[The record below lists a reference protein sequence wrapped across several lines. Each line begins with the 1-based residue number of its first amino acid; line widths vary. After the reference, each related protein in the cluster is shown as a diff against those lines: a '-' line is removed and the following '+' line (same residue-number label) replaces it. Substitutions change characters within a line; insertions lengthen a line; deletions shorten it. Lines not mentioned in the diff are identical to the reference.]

1 MWTSRYGLRGTSIN
15 VLECKSVSK
24 WYGETAVLSN
34 VNFDLAQNE
43 IHAIVGENGAGK
55 STLVKIISGLVPVD
69 VGTIKFEGHDR
80 TFAHIREIQ
89 NSGVA
94 LIHQEPRLFPDLTVL
109 ENVCVD
115 YQVRD
120 GKSKRFNWKKAEE
133 ETKELLAELG
143 CSFSIHS
150 PVKALSVADQQMVD
164 MVSALRKKLK
174 LLIVDEPTASLT
186 PSEVQRLFATIRKLN
201 ASGVAIVF
209 IGHRLE
215 EVLEIST
222 RVTVLKD
229 GEVVAVKKTSET
241 TEDELIKLMVGRNI
255 AASTTNSKS
264 TSNQVSLKVSDLE
277 SPGFVSGVSFEVKQ
291 GEILG
296 IGGLVGAG
304 RSELLETIFGLRKR
318 TAGEVISTAHGSIK
332 TVKQAISARVAL
344 VPEDRAHNGLFL
356 NRSINENLVITN
368 LNLSSKGGK
377 RNFGKETV
385 IGLELIEKFR
395 VKLSSASQLVRE
407 LSGGNQQKV
416 SLAKWLKQEVEIL
429 LIDEPSRGVDVGS
442 KSEIHQIL
450 NDAATEGM
458 SVVMVSSDMREL
470 IELSHRIIVMRNGR
484 IAGELSG
491 SSISEEAILR
501 LASGL
506 ATAGGGK

>member
-1 MWTSRYGLRGTSIN
+1 MGGFTIN

-24 WYGETAVLSN
+24 WYGDAEVLKN
-34 VNFDLAQNE
+34 VDFNLAQNE

-69 VGTIKFEGHDR
+69 VGTIKFEGNDR
-80 TFAHIREIQ
+80 TFSNIREIQ

-94 LIHQEPRLFPDLTVL
+94 LIHQEPRLFPDLSVL

-120 GKSKRFNWKKAEE
+120 RKSKRFNWKQAEV
-133 ETKELLAELG
+133 ETKELLAQLG
-143 CSFSIHS
+143 CSFSVHS

-186 PSEVQRLFATIRKLN
+186 PSEVARLFETIRKLN
-201 ASGVAIVF
+201 ASGVAIIF

-215 EVLEIST
+215 EVLQLSDRI
-222 RVTVLKD
+222 TVLKD
-229 GEVVAVKKTSET
+229 GEIVAVKKTSET
-241 TEDELIKLMVGRNI
+241 TEDELIRLMVGRNI
-255 AASTTNSKS
+255 AASTTDSK
-264 TSNQVSLKVSDLE
+264 TSSSQISLKVSNLV
-277 SPGFVSGVSFEVKQ
+277 SPGYVADVSFEVKR

-318 TAGEVISTAHGSIK
+318 SSGEVISTNHGSIK
-332 TVKQAISARVAL
+332 KVKQAISSRIAL
-344 VPEDRAHNGLFL
+344 VPEDRSHNGLFL

-368 LNLSSKGGK
+368 LNLTSRGGK
-377 RNFGKETV
+377 RNFGKEKL
-385 IGLELIEKFR
+385 IGQELIEKFR

-416 SLAKWLKQEVEIL
+416 SLAKWLKQDVEVL

-442 KSEIHQIL
+442 KSEIHQFL
-450 NDAATEGM
+450 KNSAKDGM
-458 SVVMVSSDMREL
+458 SIIMVSSDMREL

-491 SSISEEAILR
+491 SEISEESVLR

-506 ATAGGGK
+506 ATAGKGS

>member
-1 MWTSRYGLRGTSIN
+1 MGGFTIN

-24 WYGETAVLSN
+24 WYGDAEVLKSVDFN
-34 VNFDLAQNE
+34 LAQNE

-69 VGTIKFEGHDR
+69 VGTIKFEGNDR
-80 TFAHIREIQ
+80 TFSNIREIQ

-94 LIHQEPRLFPDLTVL
+94 LIHQEPRLFPDLSVL

-120 GKSKRFNWKKAEE
+120 RKSKRFNWKQAEV
-133 ETKELLAELG
+133 ETKELLAQLG
-143 CSFSIHS
+143 CSFSVHS

-186 PSEVQRLFATIRKLN
+186 PSEVARLFETIRKLN
-201 ASGVAIVF
+201 ASGVAIIF

-215 EVLEIST
+215 EVLQLSDRI
-222 RVTVLKD
+222 TVLKD
-229 GEVVAVKKTSET
+229 GEIVAVKKTSET
-241 TEDELIKLMVGRNI
+241 TEDELIRLMVGRNI
-255 AASTTNSKS
+255 SASTTDSK
-264 TSNQVSLKVSDLE
+264 TSSSQISLKVSNLV
-277 SPGFVSGVSFEVKQ
+277 SPGYVADVSFEVKR

-318 TAGEVISTAHGSIK
+318 SSGEVISTNHGSIK
-332 TVKQAISARVAL
+332 KVKQAISSRIAL
-344 VPEDRAHNGLFL
+344 VPEDRSHNGLFL

-368 LNLSSKGGK
+368 LNLTSRGGK
-377 RNFGKETV
+377 RNFGKEKL
-385 IGLELIEKFR
+385 IGQELIEKFR

-416 SLAKWLKQEVEIL
+416 SLAKWLKQDVEVL

-442 KSEIHQIL
+442 KSEIHQFL
-450 NDAATEGM
+450 KNSAKDGM
-458 SVVMVSSDMREL
+458 SIIMVSSDMREL

-491 SSISEEAILR
+491 SEISEESVLR

-506 ATAGGGK
+506 ATAGKGN

>member
-1 MWTSRYGLRGTSIN
+1 M
-15 VLECKSVSK
+15 ECKSVSK
-24 WYGETAVLSN
+24 WYGDAEVLKSVDFN
-34 VNFDLAQNE
+34 LAQNE

-69 VGTIKFEGHDR
+69 VGTIKFEGNDR
-80 TFAHIREIQ
+80 TFSNIREIQ

-94 LIHQEPRLFPDLTVL
+94 LIHQEPRLFPDLSVL

-120 GKSKRFNWKKAEE
+120 RKSKRFNWKQAEV
-133 ETKELLAELG
+133 ETKELLAQLG
-143 CSFSIHS
+143 CSFSVHS

-186 PSEVQRLFATIRKLN
+186 PSEVARLFETIRKLN
-201 ASGVAIVF
+201 ASGVAIIF

-215 EVLEIST
+215 EVLQLSDRI
-222 RVTVLKD
+222 TVLKD
-229 GEVVAVKKTSET
+229 GEIVAVKKTSET
-241 TEDELIKLMVGRNI
+241 TEDELIRLMVGRNI
-255 AASTTNSKS
+255 AASTTDSK
-264 TSNQVSLKVSDLE
+264 TSSSQISLKVSNLV
-277 SPGFVSGVSFEVKQ
+277 SPGYVADVSFEVKR

-318 TAGEVISTAHGSIK
+318 SSGEVISINHGSIK
-332 TVKQAISARVAL
+332 KVKQAISSRIAL
-344 VPEDRAHNGLFL
+344 VPEDRSHNGLFL

-368 LNLSSKGGK
+368 LNLTSRGGK
-377 RNFGKETV
+377 RNFGKEKL
-385 IGLELIEKFR
+385 IGQELIEKFR

-416 SLAKWLKQEVEIL
+416 SLAKWLKQDVEVL

-442 KSEIHQIL
+442 KSEIHQFL
-450 NDAATEGM
+450 KNSAKDGM
-458 SVVMVSSDMREL
+458 SIIMVSSDMREL

-491 SSISEEAILR
+491 SEISEESVLR

-506 ATAGGGK
+506 ATAGKGN

>member
-1 MWTSRYGLRGTSIN
+1 MGGFTIN

-24 WYGETAVLSN
+24 WYGEAEVLKSVDFN
-34 VNFDLAQNE
+34 LAQNE

-69 VGTIKFEGHDR
+69 VGTIKFEGNDR
-80 TFAHIREIQ
+80 TFSNIREIQ

-94 LIHQEPRLFPDLTVL
+94 LIHQEPRLFPDLSVL

-120 GKSKRFNWKKAEE
+120 RKSKRFNWKQAEV
-133 ETKELLAELG
+133 ETKELLAQLG
-143 CSFSIHS
+143 CSFSVHS

-186 PSEVQRLFATIRKLN
+186 PSEVARLFETIRKLN
-201 ASGVAIVF
+201 ASGVAIIF

-215 EVLEIST
+215 EVLQLSDRI
-222 RVTVLKD
+222 TVLKD
-229 GEVVAVKKTSET
+229 GEIVAVKNTSET
-241 TEDELIKLMVGRNI
+241 TEDELIRLMVGRNI
-255 AASTTNSKS
+255 SASTTDSK
-264 TSNQVSLKVSDLE
+264 TSSSQISLKVSNLV
-277 SPGFVSGVSFEVKQ
+277 SPGYVADVSFEVKR

-318 TAGEVISTAHGSIK
+318 SSGEVISTNHGSIK
-332 TVKQAISARVAL
+332 KVKQAISSRIAL
-344 VPEDRAHNGLFL
+344 VPEDRSHNGLFL

-368 LNLSSKGGK
+368 LNLTSRGGK
-377 RNFGKETV
+377 RNFGKEKL
-385 IGLELIEKFR
+385 IGQELIEKFR

-416 SLAKWLKQEVEIL
+416 SLAKWLKQDVEVL

-442 KSEIHQIL
+442 KSEIHQFL
-450 NDAATEGM
+450 NNSAKDGM
-458 SVVMVSSDMREL
+458 SIIMVSSDMREL

-491 SSISEEAILR
+491 SEISEESVLR

-506 ATAGGGK
+506 ATAGKGH

>member
-1 MWTSRYGLRGTSIN
+1 MGGFTIN

-24 WYGETAVLSN
+24 WYGDAEVLKSVDFN
-34 VNFDLAQNE
+34 LAQNE

-69 VGTIKFEGHDR
+69 VGTIKFEGNDR
-80 TFAHIREIQ
+80 TFSNIREIQ

-94 LIHQEPRLFPDLTVL
+94 LIHQEPRLFPDLSVL

-120 GKSKRFNWKKAEE
+120 RKSKRFNWKQAEV
-133 ETKELLAELG
+133 ETKELLAQLG
-143 CSFSIHS
+143 CSFSVHS

-186 PSEVQRLFATIRKLN
+186 PSEVARLFETIRKLN
-201 ASGVAIVF
+201 ASGVAIIF

-215 EVLEIST
+215 EVLQLSDRI
-222 RVTVLKD
+222 TVLKD
-229 GEVVAVKKTSET
+229 GEIVAVKNTSET
-241 TEDELIKLMVGRNI
+241 TEDELIRLMVGRNI
-255 AASTTNSKS
+255 SASTTDSK
-264 TSNQVSLKVSDLE
+264 TSSSQISLKVSNLV
-277 SPGFVSGVSFEVKQ
+277 SPGYVADVSFEVKR

-318 TAGEVISTAHGSIK
+318 SSGEVISTNHGSIK
-332 TVKQAISARVAL
+332 KVKQAISSRIAL
-344 VPEDRAHNGLFL
+344 VPEDRSHNGLFL

-368 LNLSSKGGK
+368 LNLTSRGGK
-377 RNFGKETV
+377 RNFGKEKL
-385 IGLELIEKFR
+385 IGQELIEKFR

-416 SLAKWLKQEVEIL
+416 SLAKWLKQDVEVL

-442 KSEIHQIL
+442 KSEIHQFL
-450 NDAATEGM
+450 KNSAKDGM
-458 SVVMVSSDMREL
+458 SIIMVSSDMREL

-491 SSISEEAILR
+491 SEISEESVLR

-506 ATAGGGK
+506 ATAGKGH

>member
-1 MWTSRYGLRGTSIN
+1 
-15 VLECKSVSK
+15 
-24 WYGETAVLSN
+24 
-34 VNFDLAQNE
+34 
-43 IHAIVGENGAGK
+43 
-55 STLVKIISGLVPVD
+55 
-69 VGTIKFEGHDR
+69 
-80 TFAHIREIQ
+80 
-89 NSGVA
+89 
-94 LIHQEPRLFPDLTVL
+94 
-109 ENVCVD
+109 
-115 YQVRD
+115 
-120 GKSKRFNWKKAEE
+120 
-133 ETKELLAELG
+133 
-143 CSFSIHS
+143 
-150 PVKALSVADQQMVD
+150 
-164 MVSALRKKLK
+164 
-174 LLIVDEPTASLT
+174 
-186 PSEVQRLFATIRKLN
+186 VQRLFATIRKLN

-222 RVTVLKD
+222 RITVLKD
-229 GEVVAVKKTSET
+229 GEVVAVKKSSET
-241 TEDELIKLMVGRNI
+241 TEDELIRLMVGRNI

-264 TSNQVSLKVSDLE
+264 ASSRVSLKVSELE

-318 TAGEVISTAHGSIK
+318 TAGEVISTTHGSIK
-332 TVKQAISARVAL
+332 SVKQAISAKVAL

-377 RNFGKETV
+377 RNFGKEKV
-385 IGLELIEKFR
+385 VGQELIEKFR

-450 NDAATEGM
+450 NDAAAAGM

-491 SSISEEAILR
+491 SEISEEAVLR

-506 ATAGGGK
+506 TTAGRGN

>member
-1 MWTSRYGLRGTSIN
+1 LGGFTIN

-24 WYGETAVLSN
+24 WYGDAEVLKN
-34 VNFDLAQNE
+34 VDFNLAQNE

-69 VGTIKFEGHDR
+69 VGTIKFEGNDR
-80 TFAHIREIQ
+80 TFSNIREIQ

-94 LIHQEPRLFPDLTVL
+94 LIHQEPRLFPDLSVL

-120 GKSKRFNWKKAEE
+120 RKSKRFNWKQAEV
-133 ETKELLAELG
+133 ETKELLAQLG
-143 CSFSIHS
+143 CSFSVHS

-186 PSEVQRLFATIRKLN
+186 PSEVARLFETIRKLN
-201 ASGVAIVF
+201 ASGVAIIF

-215 EVLEIST
+215 EVLQLSDRI
-222 RVTVLKD
+222 TVLKD
-229 GEVVAVKKTSET
+229 GEIVAVKKTSET
-241 TEDELIKLMVGRNI
+241 TEDELIRLMVGRNI
-255 AASTTNSKS
+255 AASTTDSK
-264 TSNQVSLKVSDLE
+264 TSSSQISLKVSNLV
-277 SPGFVSGVSFEVKQ
+277 SPGYVADVSFEVKR

-318 TAGEVISTAHGSIK
+318 SSGEVISTNHGSIK
-332 TVKQAISARVAL
+332 KVKQAISSRIAL
-344 VPEDRAHNGLFL
+344 VPEDRSHNGLFL

-368 LNLSSKGGK
+368 LNLTSRGGK
-377 RNFGKETV
+377 RNFGKEKL
-385 IGLELIEKFR
+385 IGQELIEKFR

-416 SLAKWLKQEVEIL
+416 SLAKWLKQDVEVL

-442 KSEIHQIL
+442 KSEIHQFL
-450 NDAATEGM
+450 KNSAKDGM
-458 SVVMVSSDMREL
+458 SIIMVSSDMREL

-491 SSISEEAILR
+491 SEISEESVLR

-506 ATAGGGK
+506 ATAGKGS

>member
-1 MWTSRYGLRGTSIN
+1 MDRASADLGGFTIN

-24 WYGETAVLSN
+24 WYGDAEVLKSVDFN
-34 VNFDLAQNE
+34 LAQNE

-69 VGTIKFEGHDR
+69 VGTIKFEGNDR
-80 TFAHIREIQ
+80 TFSNIREIQ

-94 LIHQEPRLFPDLTVL
+94 LIHQEPRLFPDLSVL

-120 GKSKRFNWKKAEE
+120 RKSKRFNWKQAEV
-133 ETKELLAELG
+133 ETKELLAQLG
-143 CSFSIHS
+143 CSFSVHS

-186 PSEVQRLFATIRKLN
+186 PSEVARLFETIRKLN
-201 ASGVAIVF
+201 ASGVAIIF

-215 EVLEIST
+215 EVLQLSDRI
-222 RVTVLKD
+222 TVLKD
-229 GEVVAVKKTSET
+229 GEIVAVKKTSET
-241 TEDELIKLMVGRNI
+241 SEDELIRLMVGRNI
-255 AASTTNSKS
+255 AASTTDSK
-264 TSNQVSLKVSDLE
+264 TSSSQISLKVSNLV
-277 SPGFVSGVSFEVKQ
+277 SPGYVADVSFEVKR

-318 TAGEVISTAHGSIK
+318 SSGEVISTNHGSIK
-332 TVKQAISARVAL
+332 KVKQAISSRIAL
-344 VPEDRAHNGLFL
+344 VPEDRSHNGLFL

-368 LNLSSKGGK
+368 LNLTSRGGK
-377 RNFGKETV
+377 RNFGKEKL
-385 IGLELIEKFR
+385 IGQELIEKFR

-416 SLAKWLKQEVEIL
+416 SLAKWLKQDVEVL

-442 KSEIHQIL
+442 KSEIHQFL
-450 NDAATEGM
+450 KNSAKDGM
-458 SVVMVSSDMREL
+458 SIIMVSSDMREL

-491 SSISEEAILR
+491 SEISEESVLR

-506 ATAGGGK
+506 ATAGKGN

>member
-1 MWTSRYGLRGTSIN
+1 MDWGEAIN

-24 WYGETAVLSN
+24 WYGETAVLNN

-94 LIHQEPRLFPDLTVL
+94 LIHQEPRLFPDLSVL

-120 GKSKRFNWKKAEE
+120 KNKKFSWKKAEE
-133 ETKELLAELG
+133 ETKGLLAELG
-143 CSFSIHS
+143 CSFSVHS

-201 ASGVAIVF
+201 ASGVAIIF

-222 RVTVLKD
+222 RITVLKD
-229 GEVVAVKKTSET
+229 GEVVAVKKTAET
-241 TEDELIKLMVGRNI
+241 TEDELIRLMVGRNI

-277 SPGFVSGVSFEVKQ
+277 SPGFVSGVSFEVKH

-318 TAGEVISTAHGSIK
+318 TDGEVTSTTHGSIK

-377 RNFGKETV
+377 RNFGKEKV
-385 IGLELIEKFR
+385 IGQELIEKFR
-395 VKLSSASQLVRE
+395 VKLSSATQLVRE

-450 NDAATEGM
+450 NDAAAAGM

-491 SSISEEAILR
+491 SEISEESVLR
-501 LASGL
+501 LASGI
-506 ATAGGGK
+506 ATTGRGN

>member
-1 MWTSRYGLRGTSIN
+1 
-15 VLECKSVSK
+15 LECKSVSK
-24 WYGETAVLSN
+24 WYGDAEVLKSVDFN
-34 VNFDLAQNE
+34 LAQNE

-69 VGTIKFEGHDR
+69 VGTIKFEGNDR
-80 TFAHIREIQ
+80 TFSNIREIQ

-94 LIHQEPRLFPDLTVL
+94 LIHQEPRLFPDLSVL

-120 GKSKRFNWKKAEE
+120 RKSKRFNWKQAEV
-133 ETKELLAELG
+133 ETKELLAQLG
-143 CSFSIHS
+143 CSFSVHS

-186 PSEVQRLFATIRKLN
+186 PSEVARLFETIRKLN
-201 ASGVAIVF
+201 ASGVAIIF

-215 EVLEIST
+215 EVLQLSDRI
-222 RVTVLKD
+222 TVLKD
-229 GEVVAVKKTSET
+229 GEIVAVKNTSET
-241 TEDELIKLMVGRNI
+241 TEDELIRLMVGRNI
-255 AASTTNSKS
+255 SASTTDSK
-264 TSNQVSLKVSDLE
+264 TSSSQISLKVSNLV
-277 SPGFVSGVSFEVKQ
+277 SPGYVADVSFEVKR

-318 TAGEVISTAHGSIK
+318 SSGEVISTNHGSIK
-332 TVKQAISARVAL
+332 KVKQAISSRIAL
-344 VPEDRAHNGLFL
+344 VPEDRSHNGLFL

-368 LNLSSKGGK
+368 LNLTSRGGK
-377 RNFGKETV
+377 RNFGKEKL
-385 IGLELIEKFR
+385 IGQELIEKFR

-416 SLAKWLKQEVEIL
+416 SLAKWLKQDVEVL

-442 KSEIHQIL
+442 KSEIHQFL
-450 NDAATEGM
+450 NNSAKDGM
-458 SVVMVSSDMREL
+458 SIIMVSSDMREL

-491 SSISEEAILR
+491 SEISEESVLR

-506 ATAGGGK
+506 ATAGKGH

>member
-1 MWTSRYGLRGTSIN
+1 MGVLVIN
-15 VLECKSVSK
+15 VLECRSLSK
-24 WYGETAVLSN
+24 WYGEAAVLKN
-34 VNFDLAQNE
+34 VDFNLAQNE

-69 VGTIKFEGHDR
+69 VGTIKFEDSDR

-89 NSGVA
+89 NSGVT
-94 LIHQEPRLFPDLTVL
+94 LIHQEPRLFPDLSVL

-120 GKSKRFNWKKAEE
+120 GKGKRFNWKKAEE
-133 ETKELLAELG
+133 ETKELLAQLG
-143 CSFSIHS
+143 CSFSVHS

-186 PSEVQRLFATIRKLN
+186 PSEVARLFATIRKLN
-201 ASGVAIVF
+201 ASGVSIIF

-241 TEDELIKLMVGRNI
+241 TEDELIRLMVGRNI
-255 AASTTNSKS
+255 AASKTDSRSSSKE
-264 TSNQVSLKVSDLE
+264 VSLKVSHLE
-277 SPGFVSGVSFEVKQ
+277 SPGFVADVSFEVKK

-304 RSELLETIFGLRKR
+304 RSELLETVFGLRKR
-318 TAGEVISTAHGSIK
+318 TAGEVVSSNHGSIK

-356 NRSINENLVITN
+356 NRSIGENLVITN
-368 LNLSSKGGK
+368 LNLTSKGGK
-377 RNFGKETV
+377 RNFGKETQ
-385 IGLELIEKFR
+385 IANELIEKFR

-442 KSEIHQIL
+442 KSEIHQFL
-450 NDAATEGM
+450 NNSAKDGM
-458 SVVMVSSDMREL
+458 AVVMVSSDMREL

-491 SSISEEAILR
+491 SEISEEAVLR

-506 ATAGGGK
+506 ATAGKGN

>member
-1 MWTSRYGLRGTSIN
+1 M
-15 VLECKSVSK
+15 ECKSVSK
-24 WYGETAVLSN
+24 WYGGAAVLKN
-34 VNFDLAQNE
+34 VDFDLAQNE

-55 STLVKIISGLVPVD
+55 STLVKIISGLVPLD
-69 VGTIKFEGHDR
+69 IGTITLDGNNM
-80 TFAHIREIQ
+80 TLANIREIQ

-94 LIHQEPRLFPDLTVL
+94 LIHQEPRLFPDLSVL

-115 YQVRD
+115 YQD
-120 GKSKRFNWKKAEE
+120 QSQKNKRFNWKKAEV
-133 ETKELLAELG
+133 ETRELLKQLG
-143 CSFSIHS
+143 CLFSVHS

-186 PSEVQRLFATIRKLN
+186 TSEVERLFSTIRKLN
-201 ASGVAIVF
+201 KSGVSIIF

-215 EVLEIST
+215 EVLQLSDRI
-222 RVTVLKD
+222 TVLKD
-229 GEVVAVKKTSET
+229 GEKVAVKKTSET
-241 TEDELIKLMVGRNI
+241 TEDELIRLMIGRNI
-255 AASTTNSKS
+255 VASPKE
-264 TSNQVSLKVSDLE
+264 SNASSNHPSLEVSNLV
-277 SPGFVSGVSFEVKQ
+277 SPGYVTDVSFDVKR

-318 TAGEVISTAHGSIK
+318 SAGKIDSTTHGAIK
-332 TVKQAISARVAL
+332 NVSQAISSRIAL
-344 VPEDRAHNGLFL
+344 VPEDRARNGLFL

-368 LNLSSKGGK
+368 LNLTSRLGK
-377 RNFGKETV
+377 RNFAKELEIGKE
-385 IGLELIEKFR
+385 LIQKFR
-395 VKLSSASQLVRE
+395 IKLSSASQLVRE

-442 KSEIHQIL
+442 KLEIHQFL
-450 NDAATEGM
+450 KDSAKEGM
-458 SVVMVSSDMREL
+458 SIIMVSSDMREL
-470 IELSHRIIVMRNGR
+470 IELSHRILVMRNGR

-491 SSISEEAILR
+491 SDISEESVLR

-506 ATAGGGK
+506 NPTRKGNH

>member
-1 MWTSRYGLRGTSIN
+1 LGGFTIN

-24 WYGETAVLSN
+24 WYGDAEVLKSVDFN
-34 VNFDLAQNE
+34 LAQNE

-69 VGTIKFEGHDR
+69 VGTIKFEGNDR
-80 TFAHIREIQ
+80 TFSNIREIQ

-94 LIHQEPRLFPDLTVL
+94 LIHQEPRLFPDLSVL

-120 GKSKRFNWKKAEE
+120 RKSKRFNWKQAEV
-133 ETKELLAELG
+133 ETKELLAQLG
-143 CSFSIHS
+143 CSFSVHS

-186 PSEVQRLFATIRKLN
+186 PSEVARLFETIRKLN
-201 ASGVAIVF
+201 ASGVAIIF

-215 EVLEIST
+215 EVLQLSDRI
-222 RVTVLKD
+222 TVLKD
-229 GEVVAVKKTSET
+229 GEIVAVKNTSET
-241 TEDELIKLMVGRNI
+241 TEDELIRLMVGRNI
-255 AASTTNSKS
+255 SASTTDSK
-264 TSNQVSLKVSDLE
+264 TSSSQISLKVSNLV
-277 SPGFVSGVSFEVKQ
+277 SPGYVADVSFEVKR

-318 TAGEVISTAHGSIK
+318 SSGEVISTNHGSIK
-332 TVKQAISARVAL
+332 KVKQAISSRIAL
-344 VPEDRAHNGLFL
+344 VPEDRSHNGLFL

-368 LNLSSKGGK
+368 LNLTSRGGK
-377 RNFGKETV
+377 RNFVKEKL
-385 IGLELIEKFR
+385 IGQELIEKFR

-416 SLAKWLKQEVEIL
+416 SLAKWLKQDVEVL

-442 KSEIHQIL
+442 KSEIHQFL
-450 NDAATEGM
+450 NNSAKDGM
-458 SVVMVSSDMREL
+458 SIIMVSSDMREL

-491 SSISEEAILR
+491 SEISEESVLR

-506 ATAGGGK
+506 ATAGKGH

>member
-1 MWTSRYGLRGTSIN
+1 MN
-15 VLECKSVSK
+15 VLECKSLSK
-24 WYGETAVLSN
+24 WYGDSAVLRD
-34 VNFDLAQNE
+34 VDFELAQNE

-69 VGTIKFEGHDR
+69 VGNIKFNGNDR
-80 TFAHIREIQ
+80 TYSNIREIQ
-89 NSGVA
+89 NSGIA
-94 LIHQEPRLFPDLTVL
+94 LIHQEPRLFPDLSVL

-115 YQVRD
+115 YEAKVGTSR
-120 GKSKRFNWKKAEE
+120 RFNWKKAEE
-133 ETKELLAELG
+133 QTKQLLSQLG
-143 CSFSIHS
+143 CTFSVHA

-164 MVSALRKKLK
+164 VVSALRKKLK

-186 PSEVQRLFATIRKLN
+186 PAEVKRMFKTLRDLN
-201 ASGVAIVF
+201 NRGVAIIF

-222 RVTVLKD
+222 RITILKD

-241 TEDELIKLMVGRNI
+241 TENELIKLMVGRSLNI
-255 AASTTNSKS
+255 SSRNSKI
-264 TSNQVSLKVSDLE
+264 SNSQTSLKIKNLV
-277 SPGFVSGVSFEVKQ
+277 SPGYVDNISFEVKS

-318 TAGEVISTAHGSIK
+318 THGDVLSLSQGKIK
-332 TVKQAISARVAL
+332 KVKQAISAGIVL

-356 NRSINENLVITN
+356 NRSIIENLAITN
-368 LNLSSKGGK
+368 LNLTSSGGK
-377 RNFGKETV
+377 RNFRKENK
-385 IGLELIEKFR
+385 IGRELIDKFR
-395 VKLSSASQLVRE
+395 IKLLSTAQLARE

-416 SLAKWLKQEVEIL
+416 SLAKWLKQEVKIL

-442 KSEIHQIL
+442 KSEIHQFL
-450 NDAATEGM
+450 NDSAQQGM
-458 SVVMVSSDMREL
+458 SIIMVSSDMREL
-470 IELSHRIIVMRNGR
+470 IELSHRILVMRNGR

-491 SSISEEAILR
+491 SDISEESVLR
-501 LASGL
+501 LASGVTSTGR
-506 ATAGGGK
+506 AN

>member
-1 MWTSRYGLRGTSIN
+1 MGGFTIN

-24 WYGETAVLSN
+24 WYGDAEVLKSVDFN
-34 VNFDLAQNE
+34 LAQNE

-69 VGTIKFEGHDR
+69 VGTIKFEGNDR
-80 TFAHIREIQ
+80 TFSNIREIQ

-94 LIHQEPRLFPDLTVL
+94 LIHQEPRLFPDLSVL

-120 GKSKRFNWKKAEE
+120 RKSKRFNWKQAEV
-133 ETKELLAELG
+133 ETKELLAQLG
-143 CSFSIHS
+143 CSFSVHS

-186 PSEVQRLFATIRKLN
+186 PSEVARLFETIRKLN
-201 ASGVAIVF
+201 ASGVAIIF

-215 EVLEIST
+215 EVLQLSDRI
-222 RVTVLKD
+222 TVLKD
-229 GEVVAVKKTSET
+229 GEIVAVKNTSET
-241 TEDELIKLMVGRNI
+241 TEDELIRLMVGRNI
-255 AASTTNSKS
+255 SASTTDSK
-264 TSNQVSLKVSDLE
+264 TSSSQISLKVSNLV
-277 SPGFVSGVSFEVKQ
+277 SPGYVADVSFEVKR

-318 TAGEVISTAHGSIK
+318 SSGEVISTNHGSIK
-332 TVKQAISARVAL
+332 KVKQAISSRIAL
-344 VPEDRAHNGLFL
+344 VPEDRSHNGLFL

-368 LNLSSKGGK
+368 LNLTSRGGK
-377 RNFGKETV
+377 RNFVKEKL
-385 IGLELIEKFR
+385 IGQELIEKFR

-416 SLAKWLKQEVEIL
+416 SLAKWLKQDVEVL

-442 KSEIHQIL
+442 KSEIHQFL
-450 NDAATEGM
+450 NNSAKDGM
-458 SVVMVSSDMREL
+458 SIIMVSSDMREL

-491 SSISEEAILR
+491 SEISEESVLR

-506 ATAGGGK
+506 ATAGKGH

>member
-1 MWTSRYGLRGTSIN
+1 MGGFTIN

-24 WYGETAVLSN
+24 WYGDAAVLKS
-34 VNFDLAQNE
+34 VDFDLAQNE

-69 VGTIKFEGHDR
+69 VGTIKFEGSDR
-80 TFAHIREIQ
+80 TFSNIREIQ

-94 LIHQEPRLFPDLTVL
+94 LIHQEPRLFPDLSVL

-115 YQVRD
+115 HQVRD

-133 ETKELLAELG
+133 ETKELLAQLG
-143 CSFSIHS
+143 CSFSVHS

-186 PSEVQRLFATIRKLN
+186 PSEVARLFETIRKLN
-201 ASGVAIVF
+201 ASGVAIIF

-215 EVLEIST
+215 EVLELSDRI
-222 RVTVLKD
+222 TVLKD

-241 TEDELIKLMVGRNI
+241 TEDELIRLMVGRNI
-255 AASTTNSKS
+255 AASSTDSKTS
-264 TSNQVSLKVSDLE
+264 SNQTSLKVSNLE
-277 SPGFVSGVSFEVKQ
+277 SPGYVADVSFEVKR

-318 TAGEVISTAHGSIK
+318 SAGEVISTNHGSIK
-332 TVKQAISARVAL
+332 KVKEAISSGIAL

-368 LNLSSKGGK
+368 LNLTSRGGK
-377 RNFGKETV
+377 RNFGKEKL
-385 IGLELIEKFR
+385 IGQELIEKFR

-442 KSEIHQIL
+442 KSEIHQFL
-450 NDAATEGM
+450 NNSAKDGM
-458 SVVMVSSDMREL
+458 SIIMVSSDMREL

-491 SSISEEAILR
+491 SEISEEAVLR

-506 ATAGGGK
+506 ATAGKGN

>member
-1 MWTSRYGLRGTSIN
+1 MGGFTIN

-24 WYGETAVLSN
+24 WYGEAAVLKN
-34 VNFDLAQNE
+34 VDFDLAQNE

-69 VGTIKFEGHDR
+69 VGTIKFEGNDR
-80 TFAHIREIQ
+80 TYSNIREIQ

-94 LIHQEPRLFPDLTVL
+94 LIHQEPRLFPDLSVL

-120 GKSKRFNWKKAEE
+120 GKNKRFNWKKAEE
-133 ETKELLAELG
+133 ETKELLEQLG
-143 CSFSIHS
+143 CSFSVHS

-186 PSEVQRLFATIRKLN
+186 PSEVARLFATIRKLN
-201 ASGVAIVF
+201 ASGVAIIF

-215 EVLEIST
+215 EVLQLSNRI
-222 RVTVLKD
+222 TVLKD

-241 TEDELIKLMVGRNI
+241 TEDELIRLMVGRNI
-255 AASTTNSKS
+255 AASSTDSK
-264 TSNQVSLKVSDLE
+264 TSSSEISLKVSNLE
-277 SPGFVSGVSFEVKQ
+277 SPGYVTDVSFEVKR

-318 TAGEVISTAHGSIK
+318 SAGEVISTNHGSIK
-332 TVKQAISARVAL
+332 KVKQAISSRVAL

-368 LNLSSKGGK
+368 LNLTSRGGK
-377 RNFGKETV
+377 RNFGKEKQV
-385 IGLELIEKFR
+385 GQELIEKFR

-442 KSEIHQIL
+442 KSEIHQFL
-450 NDAATEGM
+450 NNSAKDGM
-458 SVVMVSSDMREL
+458 SIIMVSSDMREL

-491 SSISEEAILR
+491 SEISEEAVLR

-506 ATAGGGK
+506 ASAGKGN

>member
-1 MWTSRYGLRGTSIN
+1 MGGFTIN

-24 WYGETAVLSN
+24 WYGDAAVLKS
-34 VNFDLAQNE
+34 VDFDLAQNE

-69 VGTIKFEGHDR
+69 VGTIKFEGSDR
-80 TFAHIREIQ
+80 TFSNIREIQ

-94 LIHQEPRLFPDLTVL
+94 LIHQEPRLFPDLSVL

-133 ETKELLAELG
+133 ETKELLAQLG
-143 CSFSIHS
+143 CSFSVHS

-186 PSEVQRLFATIRKLN
+186 PSEVARLFETIRKLN
-201 ASGVAIVF
+201 ASGVAIIF

-215 EVLEIST
+215 EVLKLSDRI
-222 RVTVLKD
+222 TVLKD

-241 TEDELIKLMVGRNI
+241 TEDELIRLMVGRNI
-255 AASTTNSKS
+255 AASSTDSK
-264 TSNQVSLKVSDLE
+264 TSSGQTSLKVSNLE
-277 SPGFVSGVSFEVKQ
+277 SPGYVADVSFEVNR

-318 TAGEVISTAHGSIK
+318 SAGEVISTKHGSIK
-332 TVKQAISARVAL
+332 KVKEAISSGIAL

-368 LNLSSKGGK
+368 LKLTSRGGK
-377 RNFGKETV
+377 RNFGKERE
-385 IGLELIEKFR
+385 IGQELIEKFR
-395 VKLSSASQLVRE
+395 VKLSSATQLVRE

-442 KSEIHQIL
+442 KSEIHQFL
-450 NDAATEGM
+450 NNSAKDGM
-458 SVVMVSSDMREL
+458 SIIMVSSDMREL

-491 SSISEEAILR
+491 SEISEEAVLR

-506 ATAGGGK
+506 ATAGKGN

>member
-1 MWTSRYGLRGTSIN
+1 
-15 VLECKSVSK
+15 
-24 WYGETAVLSN
+24 
-34 VNFDLAQNE
+34 
-43 IHAIVGENGAGK
+43 
-55 STLVKIISGLVPVD
+55 
-69 VGTIKFEGHDR
+69 
-80 TFAHIREIQ
+80 
-89 NSGVA
+89 
-94 LIHQEPRLFPDLTVL
+94 
-109 ENVCVD
+109 
-115 YQVRD
+115 
-120 GKSKRFNWKKAEE
+120 
-133 ETKELLAELG
+133 
-143 CSFSIHS
+143 
-150 PVKALSVADQQMVD
+150 
-164 MVSALRKKLK
+164 
-174 LLIVDEPTASLT
+174 
-186 PSEVQRLFATIRKLN
+186 
-201 ASGVAIVF
+201 
-209 IGHRLE
+209 
-215 EVLEIST
+215 
-222 RVTVLKD
+222 VLKD

-241 TEDELIKLMVGRNI
+241 SEDELIRLMVGRNI
-255 AASTTNSKS
+255 DASTTNSKS

-318 TAGEVISTAHGSIK
+318 TAGEVISTTNGSIK
-332 TVKQAISARVAL
+332 TVKQAISAKVAL

-377 RNFGKETV
+377 RNFGKEKV
-385 IGLELIEKFR
+385 IGQELIEKFR

-450 NDAATEGM
+450 NDAAAAGM

-470 IELSHRIIVMRNGR
+470 IELSHRIIVMRNGL

-491 SSISEEAILR
+491 SDISEEAVLR

-506 ATAGGGK
+506 ATAGRGK

>member
-1 MWTSRYGLRGTSIN
+1 M
-15 VLECKSVSK
+15 ECKSVSK
-24 WYGETAVLSN
+24 WYGDAEVLKSVDFN
-34 VNFDLAQNE
+34 LAQNE

-69 VGTIKFEGHDR
+69 VGTIKFEGNDR
-80 TFAHIREIQ
+80 TFSNIREIQ

-94 LIHQEPRLFPDLTVL
+94 LIHQEPRLFPDLSVL

-120 GKSKRFNWKKAEE
+120 RKSKRFNWKQAEV
-133 ETKELLAELG
+133 ETKELLAQLG
-143 CSFSIHS
+143 CSFSVHS

-186 PSEVQRLFATIRKLN
+186 PSEVARLFETIRKLN
-201 ASGVAIVF
+201 ASGVAIIF

-215 EVLEIST
+215 EVLQLSDRI
-222 RVTVLKD
+222 TVLKD
-229 GEVVAVKKTSET
+229 GEIVAVKKTSET
-241 TEDELIKLMVGRNI
+241 TEDELIRLMVGRNI
-255 AASTTNSKS
+255 AASTTDSK
-264 TSNQVSLKVSDLE
+264 TSSSQISLKVSNLV
-277 SPGFVSGVSFEVKQ
+277 SPGYVADVSFEVKR

-318 TAGEVISTAHGSIK
+318 SSGEVISINHGSIK
-332 TVKQAISARVAL
+332 KVKQAISSRIAL
-344 VPEDRAHNGLFL
+344 VPEDRSHNGLFL

-368 LNLSSKGGK
+368 LNLTSRGGK
-377 RNFGKETV
+377 RNFGKEKL
-385 IGLELIEKFR
+385 IGQELIEKFR

-416 SLAKWLKQEVEIL
+416 SLAKWLKQDVEVL

-442 KSEIHQIL
+442 KSEIHQFL
-450 NDAATEGM
+450 KNSAKDGM
-458 SVVMVSSDMREL
+458 AIIMVSSDMREL

-491 SSISEEAILR
+491 SEISEESVLR

-506 ATAGGGK
+506 ATAGKGN

>member
-1 MWTSRYGLRGTSIN
+1 
-15 VLECKSVSK
+15 
-24 WYGETAVLSN
+24 
-34 VNFDLAQNE
+34 
-43 IHAIVGENGAGK
+43 
-55 STLVKIISGLVPVD
+55 
-69 VGTIKFEGHDR
+69 
-80 TFAHIREIQ
+80 
-89 NSGVA
+89 
-94 LIHQEPRLFPDLTVL
+94 
-109 ENVCVD
+109 
-115 YQVRD
+115 
-120 GKSKRFNWKKAEE
+120 
-133 ETKELLAELG
+133 
-143 CSFSIHS
+143 
-150 PVKALSVADQQMVD
+150 
-164 MVSALRKKLK
+164 
-174 LLIVDEPTASLT
+174 
-186 PSEVQRLFATIRKLN
+186 VQRLFATIRKLN

-222 RVTVLKD
+222 RITVLKD
-229 GEVVAVKKTSET
+229 GEVVAVKKSSET
-241 TEDELIKLMVGRNI
+241 TEDELIRLMVGRNI

-264 TSNQVSLKVSDLE
+264 ASSRVSLKVSELE
-277 SPGFVSGVSFEVKQ
+277 SPGFVSGVSFDVKQ

-318 TAGEVISTAHGSIK
+318 TAGEVISTNHGSIK
-332 TVKQAISARVAL
+332 SVKQAISAKVAL

-377 RNFGKETV
+377 RNFGKEKV
-385 IGLELIEKFR
+385 VGQELIEKFR

-450 NDAATEGM
+450 NDAAAAGM

-491 SSISEEAILR
+491 SEISEEAVLR

-506 ATAGGGK
+506 TTAGRGN